1 MNYLA
6 HLFLS
11 EQNEDILFGNLL
23 EDFMHGRVEHSR
35 NDHLSEGIKKG
46 IRLHR
51 RIDTL
56 TDQHF
61 IVKCCKKVFYPEFGK
76 YASVVVDVLFDHFLI
91 INWNNFTDEP
101 FEDFRPRVYKSLE
114 KYRALMPKELDDLVS
129 SMIFHD
135 WLKAYET
142 DEGLSKALSDLNRK
156 IKSGPDMLLSIPIM
170 HENYELLNKK
180 FIEFFG
186 ILQTYC
192 RHYLSSHP

>member
-11 EQNEDILFGNLL
+11 EKIEDILFGNLL
-23 EDFMHGRVEHSR
+23 EDFMHGRFEHPR
-35 NDHLSEGIKKG
+35 NAHLSEGIKNG

-56 TDQHF
+56 TDQHE
-61 IVKCCKKVFYPEFGK
+61 IVKECKKLFYPDFGK

-91 INWNNFTDEP
+91 INWNNLTEEP
-101 FEDFRPRVYKSLE
+101 FVDFRLRVYKSLE
-114 KYRALMPKELDDLVS
+114 KYRELMPDALDKLVS
-129 SMIFHD
+129 SMIYHD

-142 DEGLSKALSDLNRK
+142 DEGLSKALSGLNKK
-156 IKSGPDMLLSIPIM
+156 IKSGPDMLLGIPIM
-170 HENYELLNKK
+170 HENYEYLDSRFKD
-180 FIEFFG
+180 FFG

-192 RHYLSSHP
+192 HHYIISHP